1 MNQKNKSNQQYPV
14 QAATLQEATGKIS
27 YNMLNDYMF
36 RIVMQNNPEALKNII
51 AAVLHIPPARIV
63 SLEVTNAIIP
73 GEAISN
79 KEFRMDVSVCF
90 NDNTYVDIELQVR
103 DQTDW
108 TFRSLHYL
116 CREYE
121 EGLSRGEAY
130 IVNHAAYQIGFL
142 DYTLFPDHVKFFSAY
157 EMCDIDDG
165 YKFNSNFALFVIDLS
180 QIDIATEADKA
191 TGLDKWCRL
200 FKADSWDELKKLA
213 KEDKLMEM
221 IAEEVF
227 KSNSDYAVRKR
238 CQDREDYL
246 RWKKWQETEF
256 EKAQATIAAQEKA
269 LAEQDKIIMDKDKTI
284 MAKDKEI
291 EHLKALLNENS

>member
-1 MNQKNKSNQQYPV
+1 MNQKTKSNQQYPV

-121 EGLSRGEAY
+121 EGLQRGDAY

-157 EMCDIDDG
+157 EMCDTKDG
-165 YKFNSNFALFVIDLS
+165 YKFNSNFGLFVIDLS
-180 QIDIATEADKA
+180 QIDMATDADKA

-200 FKADSWDELKKLA
+200 FKAKTWDELKKLA

-256 EKAQATIAAQEKA
+256 EKAQATIAEQAQA
-269 LAEQDKIIMDKDKTI
+269 LSD
-284 MAKDKEI
+284 KDKEI
-291 EHLKALLNENS
+291 ERLKALLNEKS

>member
-1 MNQKNKSNQQYPV
+1 MNQKTKSNQTYPI
-14 QAATLQEATGKIS
+14 QATTLQEATGKIS

-51 AAVLHIPPARIV
+51 AAVLHIPPARIL

-121 EGLSRGEAY
+121 EGLQRGDAY
-130 IVNHAAYQIGFL
+130 LVNHAAYQIGFL

-165 YKFNSNFALFVIDLS
+165 YKFNSNFGLFVIDLS
-180 QIDIATEADKA
+180 QIDMVTEADKA

-200 FKADSWDELKKLA
+200 FKADTWDELKKLA

-269 LAEQDKIIMDKDKTI
+269 LAD
-284 MAKDKEI
+284 KDKEI
-291 EHLKALLNENS
+291 ERLKALLNEKS

>member
-1 MNQKNKSNQQYPV
+1 MNQKTKPNQTYPI
-14 QAATLQEATGKIS
+14 QATTLQEATGKIS

-51 AAVLHIPPARIV
+51 AAVLHIPPARIL

-73 GEAISN
+73 GKAISN

-121 EGLSRGEAY
+121 EGLQRGDAY
-130 IVNHAAYQIGFL
+130 LVNHAAYQIGFL

-180 QIDIATEADKA
+180 QIDMATDADKA

-200 FKADSWDELKKLA
+200 FKADTWDELKKLA

-269 LAEQDKIIMDKDKTI
+269 LAEQAQALSD
-284 MAKDKEI
+284 KDKEI
-291 EHLKALLNENS
+291 ERLKALLNEKS

>member
-1 MNQKNKSNQQYPV
+1 MNQKTKSNQQYPV

-51 AAVLHIPPARIV
+51 AAVLHIAPARIL

-121 EGLSRGEAY
+121 DGLQRGDAY

-180 QIDIATEADKA
+180 QIDMATDADKA

-200 FKADSWDELKKLA
+200 FKADTWDELKKLA

-246 RWKKWQETEF
+246 RWKKWQETKF

-269 LAEQDKIIMDKDKTI
+269 LSDKDKTI
-284 MAKDKEI
+284 SKQAQEI
-291 EHLKALLNENS
+291 EHLKALLNEKS